1 MDKKYRIINTVMG
14 WIVGLLA
21 TMVYFLTAEPTVSF
35 WDCGE
40 YIATA
45 CKLQVGHPPG
55 APTFQLIGCLFAMF
69 AQDAAH
75 IAICINRMSAL
86 CSGLTIMFLFWS
98 ISLFAKRIA
107 LKSGSELSVAKMIAI
122 FGSALIGAAAYT
134 FSDTFWFSAVEGEV
148 YAMSSFFTALV
159 FWAILKW
166 DEVADEN
173 GSYRWLILIAYLV
186 GLSIGVHLLNL
197 LTLPA
202 MVLVVYYR
210 KYKPTTKGV
219 IYALL
224 LSFVMIA
231 LILWGIVPWIVKMTG
246 AFERLF
252 VNGFHTPFN
261 TGAIVY
267 FILITALI
275 VFGIL
280 YSEKYKKRL
289 LNILTLC
296 FAFILIGYSTFFIL
310 VIRSN
315 ANTPLDENNPD
326 DAVALLSYL
335 NRDQYGKTPLV
346 YGPYYNAPIEKY
358 EDGKPSYVKNY
369 VVRYEGQ
376 NIASF
381 FEEKDAQ
388 KFIQENGHRYT
399 NGKLSIRGEY
409 VIGDRREGSEVI
421 YNSGYCTLLPRMWNR
436 EGARIRQYKIWAD
449 IHDDY
454 ETIRGQRV
462 PRKPSFG
469 ENMRFFWKYQMGYM
483 YGRYFMWNFA
493 GRQTVDQG
501 FGGQRTG
508 NWISG
513 IKFIDEARLGPQDMP
528 KHMKNPGNNKYYFL
542 PLLLGLAG
550 LFFQFKKDSHNGMVI
565 MALFVM
571 TGIAIGIY
579 LNMYAYQPRER
590 DYAFAASFYAFS
602 MWIGLGVYAIYNLLQ
617 KKLPAGVSAVAA
629 TAVCVCVPA
638 IMGAQ
643 NWDDHNRSNRYLTRE
658 IAKAYLDSCAP
669 NAILFTNGDNDT
681 FPLWYM
687 QEVEGYR
694 TDVRICNLSLA
705 GTDWYLDQMKRKA
718 YEGEP
723 APIMMTKEMY
733 KQGTRDLLIARNEI
747 KTPQLL
753 SNVMKDIMYNP
764 QNNKRDAYIRTINF
778 YLDVDK
784 GKVLANGTVHPSDSN
799 RIVDRVVWRM
809 PNESIY
815 QANGNDTFMIITKAY
830 IAMMDIL
837 AHNNWER
844 PIYYVSTTSSESFFG
859 LEDYFQLEGLAY
871 RLVPVREKK
880 PNTLGGLPGRINPEV
895 LNNNVQKFDFSEYAR
910 SDVYFSE
917 DYTRTVSNLKMFML
931 RLADAYVAYDRP
943 KDAKKTLDHCYEW
956 FPHTVHPY
964 DNLDLYLGEL
974 YLKCGYPEA
983 MEAGLKVLN
992 DYVDQMAMENS
1003 YFMQFKGKK
1012 ASIVQE
1018 ELTRNRAICERISQL
1033 TRIYPATNE
1042 KQQSALA
1049 ALGTKAAAQSNGAPG
1064 IY

>member
-1 MDKKYRIINTVMG
+1 MDKKFKIINTVMG

-107 LKSGSELSVAKMIAI
+107 LKSNSELSVHQMIAV

-166 DEVADEN
+166 DEVADDN

-231 LILWGIVPWIVKMTG
+231 LILWGIVPWIVKLTG

-252 VNGFHTPFN
+252 VNGFHAGFN

-267 FILITALI
+267 FLVLAALI
-275 VFGIL
+275 VAGIL
-280 YSEKYKKRL
+280 YSEKTKKRL

-326 DAVALLSYL
+326 DAVALLAYL

-346 YGPYYNAPIEKY
+346 YGPYYNSPIDRYK
-358 EDGKPSYVKNY
+358 DGRPSYVKNY
-369 VVRYEGQ
+369 VVLYNGQ
-376 NIASF
+376 QVASF
-381 FEEKDAQ
+381 FSEKDAQ
-388 KFIQENGHRYT
+388 AFLQENQGKYA
-399 NGKLSIRGEY
+399 NGKLQIRGKY
-409 VIGDRREGSEVI
+409 VIGDSRENSEVV
-421 YNSGYCTLLPRMWNR
+421 YNPQYCTLFPRMWNR

-449 IHDDY
+449 IQEDY
-454 ETIRGQRV
+454 EFIRGQRM
-462 PRKPSFG
+462 PRKPTFG
-469 ENMRFFWKYQMGYM
+469 ENMKFFWKYQMGYM
-483 YGRYFMWNFA
+483 YARYFMWNFA

-508 NWISG
+508 NWLSG
-513 IKFIDEARLGPQDMP
+513 VKFLDEARLGPQDMP

-550 LFFQFKKDSHNGMVI
+550 LFFQFKKDSHNGMVV

-590 DYAFAASFYAFS
+590 DYAFAI
-602 MWIGLGVYAIYNLLQ
+602 WIGLGVYAIYHLLQ
-617 KKLPAGVSAVAA
+617 KKLNAGFSAIAA

-638 IMGAQ
+638 VMGAQ
-643 NWDDHNRSNRYLTRE
+643 NWDDHDRSNRYLTRE

-681 FPLWYM
+681 FPLWYL

-718 YEGEP
+718 YEGAP
-723 APIMMTKEMY
+723 APIQMTKEMY
-733 KQGTRDLLIARNEI
+733 QQGTRDLLIARNEI
-747 KTPQLL
+747 RTPQNLC
-753 SNVMKDIMYNP
+753 NVMKDIMFNP
-764 QNNKRDAYIRTINF
+764 QNNKREAYIRTLNF

-784 GKVLANGTVHPSDSN
+784 DKVLANGTVHPSDSN
-799 RIVDRVVWRM
+799 RIVNRIVWRM
-809 PNESIY
+809 PNETIY
-815 QANGNDTFMIITKAY
+815 QANEKDTIMIVSKAY

-837 AHNNWER
+837 ANNNWER

-859 LEDYFQLEGLAY
+859 LDDYFQLEGLAY
-871 RLVPVREKK
+871 RLVPVKEHN
-880 PNTLGGLPGRINPEV
+880 PNTLGGLPGRINPDV
-895 LNNNVQKFDFSEYAR
+895 LYENVKKFDFSEYAR
-910 SDVYFSE
+910 TDVYFSE

-931 RLADAYVAYDRP
+931 RLADAYVAEQRMQE
-943 KDAKKTLDHCYEW
+943 AKKALDLCYAW
-956 FPHTVHPY
+956 FPQNTIPY
-964 DNLDLYLGEL
+964 DNMDLYLGEL
-974 YLKCGYPEA
+974 YLKCELPDA
-983 MEAGLKVLN
+983 MDAGLKLFN
-992 DYVDQMAMENS
+992 DYVDQMTLENL
-1003 YFMQFKGKK
+1003 YFARFKGKK
-1012 ASIVQE
+1012 ADIVRE
-1018 ELTRNRAICERISQL
+1018 DWNRNRAICDRISQL
-1033 TRIYPATNE
+1033 ARFYQNTEGERKTAF
-1042 KQQSALA
+1042 A
-1049 ALGTKAAAQSNGAPG
+1049 ALEAKATAQRDGASLG
-1064 IY
+1064 N